1 MAHLL
6 RLLKSPRRFADSSD
20 RDGIKPVLLHNEP
33 LAARLVERL
42 RTEESLPL
50 ASRMRVRLAVERATP
65 DGLQACLRHAL
76 QQAAAPAL
84 MTPA

>member
-1 MAHLL
+1 
-6 RLLKSPRRFADSSD
+6 
-20 RDGIKPVLLHNEP
+20 
-33 LAARLVERL
+33 
-42 RTEESLPL
+42 
-50 ASRMRVRLAVERATP
+50 MRVRLAVERATP